1 MKVRVLENREHADEL
16 GMQLEVGDVYS
27 VDRNPAGTGPH
38 FYPDPH
44 AKGWAAFRT
53 LGSNHSFRAR
63 VEVVS
68 DDVVSR
74 ELSLF

>member
-1 MKVRVLENREHADEL
+1 
-16 GMQLEVGDVYS
+16 MQLEVGDVYS
-27 VDRNPAGTGPH
+27 VDQNPAGNGPH

-44 AKGWAAFRT
+44 AKGWVAFRT
-53 LGSNHSFRAR
+53 LGSHHSFRAR

-68 DDVVSR
+68 DDAAAR